1 MAVDAAREGTTERR
15 GVDAIPRFE
24 EAAKRDANELH
35 LPAGRAPQTMV
46 AALVAWAVTVAPTV
60 AAKGASPLARALAV
74 VAILAGVGGPAL
86 AFTGRA
92 LPLRLARHV
101 GITLFVALSL
111 ASWLAYDV
119 FLHPSRLEPVRG
131 ALGGAAWAVFAL
143 AWRDS
148 WAPASTPVADP
159 SAAPLEARAHL
170 PPLAAL
176 LAALGVVSSLACLT
190 LTWRVREPE
199 RALVAQVAAL
209 ACAVGL
215 VSACATVAVGRGR
228 PRATARRLSGPP
240 LRALVALFLVMLGG
254 VAYATYKR

>member
-1 MAVDAAREGTTERR
+1 MAADAAREGPADG
-15 GVDAIPRFE
+15 GVEASPRFE
-24 EAAKRDANELH
+24 EAPKRDANELH

-60 AAKGASPLARALAV
+60 AARGASPVARSLAV
-74 VAILAGVGGPAL
+74 AAVLAGIGGPAL
-86 AFTGRA
+86 AFTGRP

-101 GITLFVALSL
+101 GITLFVVLSL
-111 ASWLAYDV
+111 ASWLTYDV

-148 WAPASTPVADP
+148 WAAAPAAAADP
-159 SAAPLEARAHL
+159 AATPLEARAHL
-170 PPLAAL
+170 PPFSSL
-176 LAALGVVSSLACLT
+176 LASLGVLSSLACLA

-215 VSACATVAVGRGR
+215 VSVGATVAVGRGR
-228 PRATARRLSGPP
+228 PRATVRRLSGPP
-240 LRALVALFLVMLGG
+240 LRTLSLLVLVVLAGI
-254 VAYATYKR
+254 AFAIFAKR